1 MNDLKSI
8 IRDIPDFPKKGI
20 IFKDIT
26 TLLQDAQSFQRMVD
40 LISHRYIGK
49 RIDKVVGV
57 EARGFIIGSA
67 LAYKL
72 CAGVVLVR
80 KPCKLPSETFSKTYD
95 LEYGTDT
102 LEIHKDAIKPG
113 ERVLIADDLLATG
126 GTMAAVVD
134 MVQSMGGEIV
144 ECCFMAELDFLEGR
158 KRLPEGKVFS
168 LLSIPPSLLYMA
180 ILLMSLLVKLPQEFS
195 KVVYWT
201 SQFMS
206 IFGVPY

>member
-1 MNDLKSI
+1 MPMEDLKKI

-26 TLLQDAQSFQRMVD
+26 TLLQDAKSYQKMID
-40 LISHRYIGK
+40 LLSHRYVGQH
-49 RIDKVVGV
+49 IDKVVGV

-72 CAGVVLVR
+72 GAGIVLVR
-80 KPCKLPSETFSKTYD
+80 KPGKLPSETFSKSYD
-95 LEYGTDT
+95 LEYGTDK

-134 MVQSMGGEIV
+134 MVTSMGGEIV
-144 ECCFMAELDFLEGR
+144 ECCFMVELDFLNGR
-158 KRLPEGKVFS
+158 KKLPEGKVFS
-168 LLSIPPSLLYMA
+168 LLN
-180 ILLMSLLVKLPQEFS
+180 F
-195 KVVYWT
+195 
-201 SQFMS
+201 
-206 IFGVPY
+206 

>member
-1 MNDLKSI
+1 MEELKNI

-26 TLLQDAQSFQRMVD
+26 TLLQDAQSYQRTID
-40 LISHRYIGK
+40 LIAHRYIGT

-57 EARGFIIGSA
+57 EARGFVIGSA

-80 KPCKLPSETFSKTYD
+80 KPGKLPAETFSKTYD

-102 LEIHKDAIKPG
+102 LEIHRDSIKPG
-113 ERVLIADDLLATG
+113 ERILIADDLLATG

-134 MVQSMGGEIV
+134 MIQSMGGEIV
-144 ECCFMAELDFLEGR
+144 ECCFMVELNFLHGR

-168 LLSIPPSLLYMA
+168 LLN
-180 ILLMSLLVKLPQEFS
+180 F
-195 KVVYWT
+195 
-201 SQFMS
+201 
-206 IFGVPY
+206 

>member
-1 MNDLKSI
+1 MEDLKNI

-26 TLLQDAQSFQRMVD
+26 TLLQDAKSYQRMID
-40 LISHRYIGK
+40 LLAHRYVGQH
-49 RIDKVVGV
+49 IDKVVGV
-57 EARGFIIGSA
+57 EARGFIVGSA

-72 CAGVVLVR
+72 GAGVVLVR
-80 KPCKLPSETFSKTYD
+80 KPGKLPSETFSKTYE

-113 ERVLIADDLLATG
+113 EKILIADDLLATG
-126 GTMAAVVD
+126 GTMSAVVD

-158 KRLPEGKVFS
+158 KRLPNNEVYS
-168 LLSIPPSLLYMA
+168 LLH
-180 ILLMSLLVKLPQEFS
+180 F
-195 KVVYWT
+195 
-201 SQFMS
+201 
-206 IFGVPY
+206 

>member
-1 MNDLKSI
+1 MDDLKLI

-26 TLLQDAQSFQRMVD
+26 TLLQDAKSYQRMVD
-40 LISHRYIGK
+40 LLAHRYIGQ

-57 EARGFIIGSA
+57 EARGFIIGSV

-72 CAGVVLVR
+72 GAGVVLVR
-80 KPCKLPSETFSKTYD
+80 KPGKLPSETFSKTYQ

-113 ERVLIADDLLATG
+113 EKILIADDLLATG

-134 MVQSMGGEIV
+134 MVKQQGGDIV
-144 ECCFMAELDFLEGR
+144 ECCFMTELTFLEGR
-158 KRLPEGKVFS
+158 KRLPEGKVYS
-168 LLSIPPSLLYMA
+168 LL
-180 ILLMSLLVKLPQEFS
+180 
-195 KVVYWT
+195 
-201 SQFMS
+201 QF
-206 IFGVPY
+206 